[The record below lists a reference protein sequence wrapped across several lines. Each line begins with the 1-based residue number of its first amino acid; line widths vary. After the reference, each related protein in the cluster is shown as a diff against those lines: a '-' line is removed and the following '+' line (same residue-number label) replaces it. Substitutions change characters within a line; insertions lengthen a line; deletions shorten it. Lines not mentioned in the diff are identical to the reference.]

1 MPGIQQPNVT
11 QSVTS
16 SVSSDSMSSLMYPD
30 TPTRSEGVMSRLGRW
45 VRAINPVRLMDTPV
59 NRAIRDGDFS
69 RIVQTADDLEAAEP
83 RGTSFFGRLLP
94 RRAKVTY
101 LLLDKNSC
109 PLTGHRSG
117 FQHCVD
123 QIAAKFLKVFLRSDR
138 HLG

>member
-1 MPGIQQPNVT
+1 
-11 QSVTS
+11 
-16 SVSSDSMSSLMYPD
+16 
-30 TPTRSEGVMSRLGRW
+30 MSRLGRW
-45 VRAINPVRLMDTPV
+45 VRAINPVRLMDTPI

-83 RGTSFFGRLLP
+83 RGTGFFGRLLP

-117 FQHCVD
+117 FQHFVD